1 MIELWL
7 NKISICSRERFFW
20 YAIILCSG
28 VWPTSMKSNEATT
41 PSRANKGS
49 SPVKVGIYIN
59 IIVLEF
65 FSWSTNMHIMYMYIA
80 ICVFFVQIIVL
91 QKCQTISVYIYS
103 LCCKSS
109 WSVISCFKALFLLKE
124 LHCVQNENSNYGQL
138 SYFKSIEAW
147 LWWFLW
153 YTLKYYINLRLKDI
167 ECRLSSQLCCILV
180 SQLSISLKENDNF
193 IIVSSKHENNYSVYA
208 MLHAY

>member
-1 MIELWL
+1 MKFICYTNISAWPVTYVIYGIAMMILEVRGLKSYSWL
-7 NKISICSRERFFW
+7 RYDSIRYQFVRERFFW

-65 FSWSTNMHIMYMYIA
+65 FSWSTNMHILYMYIA
-80 ICVFFVQIIVL
+80 IYVFFVQTIVL
-91 QKCQTISVYIYS
+91 QKSQTILVYIYS
-103 LCCKSS
+103 LWCRSS
-109 WSVISCFKALFLLKE
+109 WSAISCFKALILLKE

-138 SYFKSIEAW
+138 SYFKSIEAS

-153 YTLKYYINLRLKDI
+153 YTLK
-167 ECRLSSQLCCILV
+167 
-180 SQLSISLKENDNF
+180 
-193 IIVSSKHENNYSVYA
+193 
-208 MLHAY
+208 